1 MGLDLTT
8 LFRMAGVFF
17 VILQS
22 KKGRKGKKKAKTV
35 ANTTAVRVGVIS
47 NRTLT
52 TTRTTN
58 VVRKNRVVSKKPARR

>member
-8 LFRMAGVFF
+8 LFRMAGVFL

-35 ANTTAVRVGVIS
+35 AKTTAVRVGVIS